1 MSNESSAHLRLKG
14 LAFEWARS
22 AGMEFLATEVS
33 LPKTRFRADLVG
45 LEGKKG
51 GKTAIFECKQAR
63 SDLLKDAHD
72 TGSTRSELEGLE
84 ARLRDLESLI
94 GEHRPDLRK
103 GESLFPE
110 FDAVDVSSTQH
121 VGYRKLLQA
130 LAVRQARLI
139 RGTKFARLF
148 HWRTAD
154 LLYLVSEPD
163 IFAPAEIPAGWGL
176 LVRRGETLCLERKP
190 VQVDSGNDAR
200 EALLRAVARAG
211 TRATARSLGVVLYPS
226 NEH

>member
-1 MSNESSAHLRLKG
+1 MPNESSAHLRLKV
-14 LAFEWARS
+14 LAFDWARS
-22 AGMEFLATEVS
+22 VGMGILASEVS
-33 LPKTRFRADLVG
+33 LPQTRFRADLVG
-45 LEGKKG
+45 LEVKNG

-72 TGSTRSELEGLE
+72 TQSTWAEVEVLAS
-84 ARLRDLESLI
+84 RLRNLESLI

-110 FDAVDVSSTQH
+110 FDAVDLSSTRH
-121 VGYRKLLQA
+121 AGYRKLLMA

-154 LLYLVSEPD
+154 LFYLVSEPD

-176 LVRRGETLCLERKP
+176 LVRRGDRLQLERRP
-190 VQVDSGNDAR
+190 VQLDSGEDAR
-200 EALLRAVARAG
+200 RRLLLAVAAAG
-211 TRATARSLGVVLYPS
+211 TRATARSLGMVFKPS
-226 NEH
+226 DEK